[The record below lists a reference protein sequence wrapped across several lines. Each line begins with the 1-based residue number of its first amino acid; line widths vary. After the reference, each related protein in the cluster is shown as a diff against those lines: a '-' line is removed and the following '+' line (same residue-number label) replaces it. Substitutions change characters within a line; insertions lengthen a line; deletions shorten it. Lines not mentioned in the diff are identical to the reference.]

1 MFDPLLTGP
10 FVPFALAL
18 ALLIGL
24 LVLEILMMLIGGS
37 ILGAD
42 NDVDLDIDAPE
53 LDIGDLDLDLDGL
66 DIDAADLELGDAALD
81 VDAPDA
87 PEIADA
93 APAAWLGP
101 GKMPSMICLASM
113 LMGFGTSGYVLQSVL
128 NGVLGFTLPA
138 VLAAIPAVII
148 AAGFTRRFGAIF
160 ARMLPKTETHSLS
173 ERHLGRRAGI
183 VTQGT
188 ATRGRP
194 AEIRVTD
201 RYGNTHYLRAKP
213 LRDDAQ
219 IPQGSEVIV
228 LRHRIKGGYFIV
240 PLT

>member
-10 FVPFALAL
+10 FVPFTFAL
-18 ALLIGL
+18 ALLTGL
-24 LVLEILMMLIGGS
+24 LILELILGLIGGS
-37 ILGAD
+37 LMTGD
-42 NDVDLDIDAPE
+42 SDFDLDIDAPD
-53 LDIGDLDLDLDGL
+53 LGDLDLDIDLDGL
-66 DIDAADLELGDAALD
+66 NIDPADLELGDATLG
-81 VDAPDA
+81 VDDPDA
-87 PEIADA
+87 PEITDA
-93 APAAWLGP
+93 APAAWLGF
-101 GKMPSMICLASM
+101 GKMPFMIWLASM
-113 LMGFGTSGYVLQSVL
+113 LMGFGVTGYVLQSVL

-138 VLAAIPAVII
+138 GLAAIPAAII
-148 AAGFTRRFGAIF
+148 AVGFTRRFGAIF
-160 ARMLPKTETHSLS
+160 ARLLPKTETQSLS

-188 ATRGRP
+188 AARGRP

-201 RYGNTHYLRAKP
+201 RYGNTHYLRAEP

-228 LRHRIKGGYFIV
+228 LRHRIEGGYFIV